1 MDYQNKSVKELA
13 KLAENDDIQAQD
25 EIINRY
31 MIHGKDY
38 LIEYLVD
45 IFKWNNLYEKCLE
58 NQKYIYVVIQMRKP
72 NIYYEIIEKLY
83 PIIES
88 QAVSDNALAQC
99 NLGCITNGIIS
110 IRWFQKSADRGC
122 VYAQCELAKIY
133 IDRFFYKLAYDYA
146 RPAAKSGNAVAEN
159 ILGNMYS
166 RGWHVSIN
174 HDKALKWYT
183 RSAEKNYAHGQI
195 SMSIYYSRSNR
206 VDYNPLLE
214 FEWIKKA
221 AKQGFVQS
229 QYEIACR
236 YDQPNFKF
244 HDKQKALKWYKRAAD
259 GGNTSA
265 QEFMASKCLS
275 DGDIA
280 QALYWY
286 FKSKSKYEIMEY
298 LTTQNHNVVHVDNY
312 HYNCHNS
319 EMELFRKKFYKHF
332 QKNIDNILPE
342 CQILIIKNKYHST
355 DEFND
360 FRYKYCEILE
370 NHIIK
375 IIKWDIALTNIST
388 SEFIISCLGLKTSVI
403 SLNIQE
409 YQDKTGIIPW
419 IKQFRIQNNYYLVF
433 GENNVE
439 LIEEIIGYKN
449 QMINRHDEFINL
461 INKNSDCEILLS
473 DPIIKLYKQ
482 ILKTYNL
489 MLSKLIN
496 EDNIRNIRFQA
507 KYKFL
512 YKY

>member
-13 KLAENDDIQAQD
+13 KLAENDDVQAQD

-72 NIYYEIIEKLY
+72 NTYYEIIEKLY

-88 QAVSDNALAQC
+88 QAVSGNALAQC
-99 NLGCITNGIIS
+99 NLGYITSGIIS
-110 IRWFQKSADRGC
+110 IRWFQKSADQGC

-133 IDRFFYKLAYDYA
+133 IDKFFHKLAYDYA
-146 RPAAKSGNAVAEN
+146 RPAAKLGNAVAEN

-166 RGWHVSIN
+166 CGWHVPIN

-183 RSAEKNYAHGQI
+183 RSAEKNYAPGQI
-195 SMSIYYSRSNR
+195 SMSIYYSLSNR

-214 FEWIKKA
+214 FEWTKKA
-221 AKQGFVQS
+221 AKQGLVQS

-236 YDQPNFKF
+236 YDQQNFKF

-259 GGNTSA
+259 RGNTYA
-265 QEFMASKCLS
+265 QKIMVLKCLF

-280 QALYWY
+280 QVLYWY
-286 FKSKSKYEIMEY
+286 FKLEKKNKIMEF
-298 LTTQNHNVVHVDNY
+298 LTTQ
-312 HYNCHNS
+312 YNDTVNITNS
-319 EMELFRKKFYKHF
+319 EIELLRRKFSKHF

-355 DEFND
+355 DEFSD

-403 SLNIQE
+403 PLNIQE
-409 YQDKTGIIPW
+409 YEDKTGITPW

-433 GENNVE
+433 SENNVE

-449 QMINRHDEFINL
+449 QIIYQHDKFIESININS
-461 INKNSDCEILLS
+461 NNDTSLS
-473 DPIIKLYKQ
+473 DPILKLYDELLN
-482 ILKTYNL
+482 IYNL
-489 MLSKLIN
+489 MLSKLTN
-496 EDNIRNIRFQA
+496 EDNIRNLRFQA

-512 YKY
+512 YK